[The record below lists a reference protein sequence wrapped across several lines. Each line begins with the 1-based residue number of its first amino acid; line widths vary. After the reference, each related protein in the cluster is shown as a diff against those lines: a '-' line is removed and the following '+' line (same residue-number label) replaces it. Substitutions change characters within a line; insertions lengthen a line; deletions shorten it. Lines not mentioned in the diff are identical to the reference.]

1 MLSFDVKYLRTRR
14 DIIML
19 LPDNI
24 HPELSIYYN
33 GSLVLGELQQNNSQ
47 SILQLFSKMKAKTD
61 MSFPTFLLCLDW
73 LYLIN
78 VAKINERGDIEICSL
93 KD

>member
-1 MLSFDVKYLRTRR
+1 
-14 DIIML
+14 ML

-33 GSLVLGELQQNNSQ
+33 GYVVMMELKTKSKQQVLDLYQQVKLRNN
-47 SILQLFSKMKAKTD
+47 
-61 MSFPTFLLCLDW
+61 MSFPTFILCLDW

-78 VAKINERGDIEICSL
+78 AAKIDENGCVELCF
-93 KD
+93 

>member
-1 MLSFDVKYLRTRR
+1 
-14 DIIML
+14 ML

-33 GSLVLGELQQNNSQ
+33 GALIFKELQQNNSQ
-47 SILQLFSKMKAKTD
+47 PVLQLFSKVRAKSD
-61 MSFPTFLLCLDW
+61 ISFSTFVLCLDW

-78 VAKINERGDIEICSL
+78 AAIINERGDIEICS
-93 KD
+93 

>member
-1 MLSFDVKYLRTRR
+1 
-14 DIIML
+14 ML

-33 GSLVLGELQQNNSQ
+33 GALVIEELKKMGNQLIMDLYQNLKVENEIS
-47 SILQLFSKMKAKTD
+47 FST
-61 MSFPTFLLCLDW
+61 LILCLDW

-78 VAKINERGDIEICSL
+78 VAKINEGGYVELCS
-93 KD
+93 